1 MALLS
6 PACFIVF
13 CLNTLL
19 LPPVKLVEKIR
30 VPKKSGPEAVAI
42 QDPVTNEMKTS
53 KKEII
58 ECTVGYCTKLLTNNK
73 PDEEYTKDI
82 TIKKQTS

>member
-53 KKEII
+53 KNKN
-58 ECTVGYCTKLLTNNK
+58 CNCFLTKAGQDFQAATKILLQRIWEFNLVVV
-73 PDEEYTKDI
+73 
-82 TIKKQTS
+82 